1 MDRYAVDGVTV
12 YGVRCIYEARRK
24 KSVEISLLISVY
36 YYMKWVFILQGY
48 KKYGHHDN
56 YVDKCADFDFSFL
69 HILII
74 LHEYVISHEDT
85 AMTLI

>member
-12 YGVRCIYEARRK
+12 YGVRCIYKARRK
-24 KSVEISLLISVY
+24 KGVEFSFLITVY
-36 YYMKWVFILQGY
+36 YYMKWVIILQGY
-48 KKYGHHDN
+48 KKYGNHDN

-74 LHEYVISHEDT
+74 LREYVVIHEAT
-85 AMTLI
+85 TVNLI

>member
-12 YGVRCIYEARRK
+12 YGVRCIYKARRK
-24 KSVEISLLISVY
+24 KGVEFSFLITVY
-36 YYMKWVFILQGY
+36 YYMKWVIILQCY
-48 KKYGHHDN
+48 KKYGNHDN

-74 LHEYVISHEDT
+74 FRRYVQYHEDT

>member
-12 YGVRCIYEARRK
+12 YGVRCIYKARRK
-24 KSVEISLLISVY
+24 KGVEFSFLITVY
-36 YYMKWVFILQGY
+36 YYMKWVFILHGS
-48 KKYGHHDN
+48 KKYGYHHD
-56 YVDKCADFDFSFL
+56 YVQVGAYIDFSFL

-74 LHEYVISHEDT
+74 LHEYVQYHEDT